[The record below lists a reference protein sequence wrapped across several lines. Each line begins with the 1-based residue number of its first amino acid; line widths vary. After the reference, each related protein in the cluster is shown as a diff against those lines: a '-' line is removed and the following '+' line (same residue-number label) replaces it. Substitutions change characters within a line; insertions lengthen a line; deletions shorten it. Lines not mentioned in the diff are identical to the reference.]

1 MKGLLVKDFQLLQTN
16 KMTFPIFIIIAL
28 VFLISGDQEA
38 GFFVVPYITMI
49 FGIMTVSTVSYDEVD
64 HSIAYIM
71 TLPVTRKIYVVEKY
85 VLMLLGTIIGW
96 AISFSA
102 ASVFAVVRAYEL
114 DWVQWIVTTLVIMV
128 VMFMFLCVM
137 LPVQLKFGATNSRIV
152 LIVIF
157 AIIAIGILGIKNLVP
172 VGYVDSAHMTIVLN
186 RIINSVTI
194 VGVCGIFLV
203 IAAVFSLLSMKISM
217 GIMKQKQF

>member
-1 MKGLLVKDFQLLQTN
+1 
-16 KMTFPIFIIIAL
+16 
-28 VFLISGDQEA
+28 
-38 GFFVVPYITMI
+38 
-49 FGIMTVSTVSYDEVD
+49 
-64 HSIAYIM
+64 
-71 TLPVTRKIYVVEKY
+71 
-85 VLMLLGTIIGW
+85 
-96 AISFSA
+96 
-102 ASVFAVVRAYEL
+102 
-114 DWVQWIVTTLVIMV
+114 MV

-194 VGVCGIFLV
+194 AGVCGIFLV

-217 GIMKQKQF
+217 GIMN